1 MRYEYRNVS
10 THTLEGLK
18 EAERLKAA
26 GWKIIRAGLFMLYF
40 QRAVS

>member
-1 MRYEYRNVS
+1 MHYEYRNVS

-26 GWKIIRAGLFMLYF
+26 GWQIVRTGLFMVYF
-40 QRAVS
+40 RKVQA